1 MKTEKTIR
9 KLIIICFIILFIL
22 AVVLLIFVQKEKN
35 KIEENTN
42 SIQMQDIVN
51 SVYDN
56 NASYSSIKELVEAYG
71 CVFINEIKEPIE
83 TIYLSFGKNLYEPD
97 GTSNQ
102 QYFENLI
109 NASAKRLYK
118 TRFYLYDE
126 EKSIQISVVCDL
138 VNSEISY
145 KINNIS
151 NYFSRN

>member
-109 NASAKRLYK
+109 HQSAKSLYT
-118 TRFYLYDE
+118 TRFYLYD
-126 EKSIQISVVCDL
+126 D
-138 VNSEISY
+138 
-145 KINNIS
+145 
-151 NYFSRN
+151 

>member
-102 QYFENLI
+102 QYFEN
-109 NASAKRLYK
+109 
-118 TRFYLYDE
+118 FE
-126 EKSIQISVVCDL
+126 
-138 VNSEISY
+138 
-145 KINNIS
+145 
-151 NYFSRN
+151 